1 MFTQAHQDVP
11 LPEKRIRH
19 VFSMRIALVLAIFF
33 SASFSLLQWALATEQ
48 FFMRDGMTR
57 QFVQLEATICAVI
70 AACAVLHLAA
80 NGVAWLAVVVRM
92 RRQAAGASSTR
103 SAMKHIERRAGAL
116 G

>member
-1 MFTQAHQDVP
+1 MFIQAHHDLP

-19 VFSMRIALVLAIFF
+19 VLSMRIAAVLTVFF

-48 FFMRDGMTR
+48 FFMRDGVTR

-70 AACAVLHLAA
+70 AACAALHLMA
-80 NGVAWLAVVVRM
+80 NGVAWLVVASRM
-92 RRQAAGASSTR
+92 RRP
-103 SAMKHIERRAGAL
+103 AMKSTVRRAGAL